1 MHLNINTL
9 ATNSITNLSNIFLT
23 KMKYSTTLHYTLS
36 QLKCVWLSFKYYQF
50 LKYSILRCFSF
61 PSSAS
66 TIHLP
71 SYEIQHRNSVHSLY
85 LFCLRFIDYFI
96 KRNIKK
102 VVFLTKHIQIFA
114 NGTSKTEP
122 VLAKIIIIHLKTTF
136 FFFGKSMFA
145 CRTIAYS

>member
-1 MHLNINTL
+1 
-9 ATNSITNLSNIFLT
+9 
-23 KMKYSTTLHYTLS
+23 MKYSTTLHYTLS

-102 VVFLTKHIQIFA
+102 SCVFDKAHSNICQWHIKNRACFSKNYYYPFEDDIF
-114 NGTSKTEP
+114 
-122 VLAKIIIIHLKTTF
+122 LFWKINVCLSHDCIFIMRN
-136 FFFGKSMFA
+136 KSIF
-145 CRTIAYS
+145 SLPL